1 MRILS
6 IDVGR
11 KNLAACA
18 YDGDDDKILAWTVR
32 SMNAT
37 DVLTVKTALDTL
49 CQSESMFPT
58 DIVLIERQPA
68 QNPTMRR
75 LEGVIAMYFTMRGA
89 PVTIISSAEKLKHAQ
104 KTKYWPA
111 DGKTASYYSRKK
123 TAVST
128 VVNYLRD
135 TDQDAVVRAVFVDQ
149 PKKDDLSDA
158 FLQALAWTSAEAE
171 KKYDVKTTTAIVID
185 YA

>member
-58 DIVLIERQPA
+58 DIVLIERQPE

-89 PVTIISSAEKLKHAQ
+89 PRDHHLLCR
-104 KTKYWPA
+104 KTQARAK
-111 DGKTASYYSRKK
+111 
-123 TAVST
+123 
-128 VVNYLRD
+128 
-135 TDQDAVVRAVFVDQ
+135 DQV
-149 PKKDDLSDA
+149 
-158 FLQALAWTSAEAE
+158 LAGGR
-171 KKYDVKTTTAIVID
+171 
-185 YA
+185 